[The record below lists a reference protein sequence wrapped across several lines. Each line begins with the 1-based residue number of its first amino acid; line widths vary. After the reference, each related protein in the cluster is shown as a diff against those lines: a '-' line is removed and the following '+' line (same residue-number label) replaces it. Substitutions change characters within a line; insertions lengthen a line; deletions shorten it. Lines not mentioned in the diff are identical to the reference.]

1 MYGLKRK
8 IPANGEMY
16 QTIILGG
23 TTSPPWTLPSSIV
36 KAPTL

>member
-8 IPANGEMY
+8 IATNGEMY

-23 TTSPPWTLPSSIV
+23 TTSPWTLPSSIV
-36 KAPTL
+36 KPPTL